1 VDVQKSGKGG
11 TMFAQKL
18 RQLLIP
24 LILAV
29 GLLIIF
35 AYIAWKVTQTSG
47 QAPRLADVAPT
58 TPPSLAPGAKDY
70 PPQYRGGFDENARL
84 LALIAIVSPLLT
96 TIVGFYFGQHAGE
109 ASARATQARASQKD
123 AQIEKIAYQN
133 PNSSAREFVDEL
145 KRQGVMG
152 NQL

>member
-1 VDVQKSGKGG
+1 VDRLQGR
-11 TMFAQKL
+11 QQL
-18 RQLLIP
+18 RPLVIP

-35 AYIAWKVTQTSG
+35 GYIAWKVAQTSS
-47 QAPRLADVAPT
+47 QAPRLADIAPT
-58 TPPSLAPGAKDY
+58 TSPSLAPGANDY

-109 ASARATQARASQKD
+109 ASARAAEAQASQKD
-123 AQIEKIAYQN
+123 VQIENIAKQN
-133 PNSSAREFVDEL
+133 PNKPAGAFVDDL
-145 KRQGVMG
+145 KAHGVLKG
-152 NQL
+152 ITL